1 MLNRIF
7 PQSLDNR
14 FRGHRLAIW
23 LLIPV
28 VILKLGIGGNSMINP
43 RHVAT
48 TADGIDLASFN
59 AGGAQEVVSLFAL
72 LGLFQFLLGAQG
84 ALVLIRYRAMIPLI
98 YLLLIVQQLGA
109 RVLNLAR
116 PTASSAAAGA
126 HFGSALTLTILAM
139 TIVGFALSVIGKGYA
154 TAPNS
159 PLP

>member
-7 PQSLDNR
+7 PLRLDNH
-14 FRGHRLAIW
+14 FRGYRLAIW

-28 VILKLGIGGNSMINP
+28 VILKLGIGGNSMINT

-59 AGGAQEVVSLFAL
+59 AGGAREVISLFAL

-84 ALVLIRYRAMIPLI
+84 ALVLIRYRAMIPLM
-98 YLLLIVQQLGA
+98 YLLLIVQQLGSRA
-109 RVLNLAR
+109 LNLAH

-126 HFGSALTLTILAM
+126 HFGSALTLAILAM
-139 TIVGFALSVIGKGYA
+139 TLAGFALSVIGKGYS
-154 TAPNS
+154 TAS
-159 PLP
+159 PSDH